1 MQVFV
6 VEGKNDIKVVKSVFP
21 KSVCIKTN
29 GLGINKTTLDQLK
42 SLEKDNEIIII
53 TDPDSAGTK
62 IRNIVLSEIP
72 SASFLD
78 LPKDKCIK
86 KHKAGLENLSKE
98 EFSKILNTGKL
109 LNKAIL
115 QQNNFSKSFNFSL
128 FDLFELKLTGPESRG
143 NKNKLHFLLGIYHF
157 NTKQLLNF
165 LNNSNYSK
173 QQLKE
178 VLNA

>member
-21 KSVCIKTN
+21 ESICIKTN
-29 GLGINKTTLDQLK
+29 GLGINKVTIDQLK
-42 SLEKDNEIIII
+42 VLEKDNEIIVI
-53 TDPDSAGTK
+53 TDPDGAGTK

-72 SASFLD
+72 SSSFLD

-86 KHKAGLENLSKE
+86 KNKVGLENLTKE
-98 EFSKILNTGKL
+98 EFLKILNTCKL
-109 LNKAIL
+109 LNKAFL
-115 QQNNFSKSFNFSL
+115 KCNNFSLS
-128 FDLFELKLTGPESRG
+128 DLVELKLTGPKSRE
-143 NKNKLHFLLGIYHF
+143 NKNKLHTLLGIYHF
-157 NTKQLLNF
+157 NAKQLLNF

-173 QQLKE
+173 EQLKE

>member
-21 KSVCIKTN
+21 ESICIKTN
-29 GLGINKTTLDQLK
+29 GLGINKTTIDQLK
-42 SLEKDNEIIII
+42 VLEKDNEIIVI

-62 IRNIVLSEIP
+62 IRNILLSEIP
-72 SASFLD
+72 TAKFLD

-86 KHKAGLENLSKE
+86 KRKVGLENLSKD
-98 EFSKILNTGKL
+98 EFLKLLKTGKL
-109 LNKAIL
+109 LNKAVL
-115 QQNNFSKSFNFSL
+115 KYNNFSLS
-128 FDLFELKLTGPESRG
+128 DLVELKLAGPGSKE
-143 NKNKLHFLLGIYHF
+143 NKNKLQSLLCIYHF

-165 LNNSNYSK
+165 LNNSNYSIL
-173 QQLKE
+173 QLKE

>member
-21 KSVCIKTN
+21 ESICIKTN
-29 GLGINKTTLDQLK
+29 GLGINKVAIDQLK
-42 SLEKDNEIIII
+42 VLEKDNEIIVI

-78 LPKDKCIK
+78 LPKEKCIK
-86 KHKAGLENLSKE
+86 KNKVGLENLTKE
-98 EFSKILNTGKL
+98 EFLKILNTCKL
-109 LNKAIL
+109 LNKAL
-115 QQNNFSKSFNFSL
+115 LRQNKFSL
-128 FDLFELKLTGPESRG
+128 FDLIELKLTGPKSRE
-143 NKNKLHFLLGIYHF
+143 NKNKLHTFLGIYHF
-157 NTKQLLNF
+157 NVKQLLNF

-173 QQLKE
+173 EQLKE

>member
-21 KSVCIKTN
+21 ESICIKTN
-29 GLGINKTTLDQLK
+29 GLGINKATIDQLK
-42 SLEKDNEIIII
+42 SLEKDNEIIVI

-86 KHKAGLENLSKE
+86 KHKVGVENLSKKD
-98 EFSKILNTGKL
+98 FLQILKTSTL
-109 LNKAIL
+109 LNKAVL
-115 QQNNFSKSFNFSL
+115 KQNNFSLS
-128 FDLFELKLTGPESRG
+128 DLVELKLTGPESRG
-143 NKNKLHFLLGIYHF
+143 NKNKLHSRLGIYHF

-165 LNNSNYSK
+165 LNNTNYSK

>member
-21 KSVCIKTN
+21 ESICIKTN
-29 GLGINKTTLDQLK
+29 GLGINKVTIDQLK
-42 SLEKDNEIIII
+42 VLEKDNEIIVI

-86 KHKAGLENLSKE
+86 KHKVGLENLTKE
-98 EFSKILNTGKL
+98 DFLKMLNTGKL
-109 LNKAIL
+109 LNKAFL
-115 QQNNFSKSFNFSL
+115 KCNNFSL
-128 FDLFELKLTGPESRG
+128 FDLVELKLTGSKSRE
-143 NKNKLHFLLGIYHF
+143 NKNKLHTLLGIYHF
-157 NTKQLLNF
+157 NVKQLLNF

-173 QQLKE
+173 EQLKE

>member
-21 KSVCIKTN
+21 ESICIKTN
-29 GLGINKTTLDQLK
+29 GLGINKQTIDQLK
-42 SLEKDNEIIII
+42 GLEKDNKIIVI
-53 TDPDSAGTK
+53 TDPDSAGSK
-62 IRNIVLSEIP
+62 IRNIILTEIP
-72 SASFLD
+72 TASFLD

-86 KHKAGLENLSKE
+86 KHKVGLENLSKAD
-98 EFSKILNTGKL
+98 FLKILETGKL
-109 LNKAIL
+109 LNKAVL
-115 QQNNFSKSFNFSL
+115 KHNNFSLS
-128 FDLFELKLTGPESRG
+128 DLVELKLTGPESG
-143 NKNKLHFLLGIYHF
+143 INKSKLYSLLGFYHF

-165 LNNSNYSK
+165 LNNSKYSK